1 MIKRLVKGKV
11 FVFIDA
17 ANIFYAQRTLR
28 WRISYERLMKYLS
41 SECNLGKCFVYTAT
55 LKENEKQARFIRMLK
70 KAGYI
75 VRTKHVKMIRLSRNS
90 FQWKGNFDVELTIDV
105 LDNLNNFSTLI
116 LLSGDSD
123 FASLLRRVKKEKK
136 RVIVISA
143 KKHISREL
151 LLEAKFVNFKNLR
164 EKIELKEK

>member
-17 ANIFYAQRTLR
+17 ANIFYAQRTLK
-28 WRISYERLMKYLS
+28 WRISYERLMNYLS

-55 LKENEKQARFIRMLK
+55 LKENKKQARFIRMLK

-75 VRTKHVKMIRLSRNS
+75 VRTKPVKMIRLSRNS

-105 LDNLNNFSTLI
+105 LDNLSNFSTLI

-123 FASLLRRVKKEKK
+123 FAHLLRRVKKERK
-136 RVIVISA
+136 RVIVVSA

-151 LLEAKFVNFKNLR
+151 LLEAKFVNFKNLK